1 MTRSMTAFARQEST
15 ASWGNLTLEIRSVN
29 HRYLELFIRLPD
41 ELRVLEG
48 RLREVIQKHLQR
60 GKVDCQVRYQPA
72 ALGAQDVQ
80 INRELVMQLAKAC
93 EQIAAIFP
101 EHQPVDP
108 LEVLRWPDVL
118 QAPQVAAE
126 ELHQSLLQLMDKA
139 LQEMVA
145 MRQREGDK
153 LKQLLVQ
160 RLELMSQ
167 VVTQVREAM
176 PEIKQL
182 QREKLLTRL
191 QEIKA
196 EVSPDRLEQE
206 LVFTAQK
213 IDVDEELDRLT
224 THIAEVKHILQQSD
238 AVGRRLDFLMQELNR
253 EANTLGSKSIDIRT
267 SNAAMEL
274 KVLIE
279 QMREQVQNI
288 E

>member
-1 MTRSMTAFARQEST
+1 MTAFARQEF
-15 ASWGNLTLEIRSVN
+15 AGSWGTLTLEIRSVN

-48 RLREVIQKHLQR
+48 RLREIVQKHLQR

-80 INRELVMQLAKAC
+80 INRELVQQLARAC
-93 EQIAAIFP
+93 EQITIIFP
-101 EHQPVDP
+101 KHQPVNP
-108 LEVLRWPDVL
+108 LDVLRWPDVL
-118 QAPQVAAE
+118 QAPQVAVDV
-126 ELHQSLLQLMDKA
+126 LHQTLLQLMDKA
-139 LQEMVA
+139 LHEMVA
-145 MRQREGDK
+145 MRKREGDK
-153 LKQLLVQ
+153 LKHLLLQ

-167 VVTQVREAM
+167 VVSQVRSAM

-182 QREKLLTRL
+182 QREKLLSRL
-191 QEIKA
+191 QEIKT

-213 IDVDEELDRLT
+213 IDVDEELDRLI
-224 THIAEVKHILQQSD
+224 THIAEVKHILQQTEP
-238 AVGRRLDFLMQELNR
+238 VGRRLDFLMQELNR

>member
-1 MTRSMTAFARQEST
+1 MTRSMTAFARTEI
-15 ASWGNLTLEIRSVN
+15 AESWGSLTLEIRSVN

-48 RLREVIQKHLQR
+48 RLREVIQKHVQR

-72 ALGAQDVQ
+72 ALGAQDVN
-80 INRELVMQLAKAC
+80 INHELVAQLAKAC
-93 EQIAAIFP
+93 EQITQIFP
-101 EHQPVDP
+101 KHQLVNP
-108 LEVLRWPDVL
+108 LDVLRWPDVL
-118 QAPQVAAE
+118 QAPQVAADL
-126 ELHQSLLQLMDKA
+126 LHQTLLELMDKA

-145 MRQREGDK
+145 MRKREGDK
-153 LKQLLVQ
+153 LKQLLLQ
-160 RLELMSQ
+160 RLELMGQ
-167 VVTQVREAM
+167 VVTQVRAAM

-182 QREKLLTRL
+182 QREKLLSRL

-196 EVSPDRLEQE
+196 EVSADRLEQE

-213 IDVDEELDRLT
+213 IDVDEELDRLV
-224 THIAEVKHILQQSD
+224 THIAEAKHILQQTE